1 MSEAIKR
8 SNDFPA
14 SERSEPAIGK
24 DLLTEV
30 LRKGAREL
38 LAQAVEHEV
47 QEWLGER
54 SELQDKHGRKQV
66 VRNGHLPE
74 RTILTGIGPVAVRQ
88 PRVRDRRSA
97 EERELFSSKI
107 LPPHLRKTKSLEE
120 LIPWLYVSVR
130 RNAFLV
136 TVVI

>member
-8 SNDFPA
+8 SNDFPV
-14 SERSEPAIGK
+14 SERSEPALGK

-38 LAQAVEHEV
+38 LAQAVEQEV

-54 SELQDKHGRKQV
+54 SELRDEHGRKQV

-88 PRVRDRRSA
+88 PRVRHLARRG
-97 EERELFSSKI
+97 
-107 LPPHLRKTKSLEE
+107 T
-120 LIPWLYVSVR
+120 
-130 RNAFLV
+130 
-136 TVVI
+136 